1 MINKKKRMSYH
12 VILTGDVVHS
22 RSHDAKEWLPRLERG
37 IKKHALTYDIFR
49 GDSFQAEVPI
59 EACFQAIFYL
69 KSEMRQ
75 LEGMDI
81 RIGIGVGQVDFI
93 DKDIKKSSGEAF
105 VLSGQSLD
113 GLSKESLE
121 FKSQWK
127 DLDERMNLILT
138 LCTRLTD
145 QWTPNMAE
153 TVQAAMDYPNANQ
166 TELTKIIGRKHQSQ
180 VSTEL
185 SKANYSKINQVIE
198 YCTKELKA
206 YVN

>member
-1 MINKKKRMSYH
+1 MSYH

-22 RSHDAKEWLPRLERG
+22 RSHEAKEWLPKLEHG
-37 IKKHALTYDIFR
+37 IKKYALTFDIFR
-49 GDSFQAEVPI
+49 GDSFQAEVPLGS
-59 EACFQAIFYL
+59 CFQAIFYL
-69 KSEMRQ
+69 KAEMRQ

-81 RIGIGVGQVDFI
+81 RIGIGIGKVELL

-105 VLSGQSLD
+105 IYSGQSLD
-113 GLSKESLE
+113 SLNKESLE
-121 FKSQWK
+121 FKSRWK
-127 DLDERMNLILT
+127 ELDEGLNLILT
-138 LCTRLTD
+138 LSTRLTD

-153 TVQAAMDYPNANQ
+153 TVQAAMDYPEANQ

-185 SKANYSKINQVIE
+185 SKANYSKINQVIN
-198 YCTKELKA
+198 YCTKELKR